1 MGDHP
6 PIGEVDGK
14 AEDIEKMFD
23 AIAPRYDLLN
33 RILSAGIDR
42 YWRTRAVRLLADEQP
57 ARVLDVAT
65 GTADLAIKA
74 ERTLHP
80 REVVGVDLSAEMLAY
95 GRDKLDRLGLS
106 PRISLVQGDAA
117 DLPFADDH
125 FDAALVAFGVRNFED
140 LEAGLR
146 GIRRVLRPGAPL
158 VVLEFSRP
166 RAFPIKQLYAWYN
179 EYILPRIGGALSPE
193 RSAYEYLP
201 SSVAAF
207 PDGPDFLRRMG
218 ESGFED
224 LLWDPLTFGIASLY
238 RGVVPPDATAGAPA
252 PADDTG
258 IPHGHG

>member
-1 MGDHP
+1 VSSHP

-14 AEDIEKMFD
+14 AEAIEDMFD

-33 RILSAGIDR
+33 RILSLGIDR
-42 YWRTRAVRLLADEQP
+42 YWRTRAVRLLADEQLT
-57 ARVLDVAT
+57 RVLDVAT

-80 REVVGVDLSAEMLAY
+80 REVVGIDLSAEMLAH
-95 GRDKLDRLGLS
+95 GREKLDRLGLS
-106 PRISLVQGDAA
+106 SRISLVQGDAA
-117 DLPFADDH
+117 DLPFPDDH

-146 GIRRVLRPGAPL
+146 GIGRVLRPGGAL

-166 RAFPIKQLYAWYN
+166 RTFPIKQLYAWYN
-179 EYILPRIGGALSPE
+179 DNVLPRIGGALSPDQ
-193 RSAYEYLP
+193 SAYEYLP

-218 ESGFED
+218 ASGFED
-224 LLWDPLTFGIASLY
+224 LLWEPLTFGIASLY
-238 RGVVPPDATAGAPA
+238 RGVRPPGDA
-252 PADDTG
+252 AD
-258 IPHGHG
+258 